1 MQVTRTLF
9 SKFKQFSF
17 IALIGLHLFNGGST
31 RTLQPFQLIFRN
43 NFPQTRLLRKFH
55 DFQNNNF
62 MFEIDLGGFES
73 QYRKIITLS
82 MRVKRSY
89 MVVSDA
95 NGSNV
100 NKYRSVNM
108 SVMVAE

>member
-1 MQVTRTLF
+1 
-9 SKFKQFSF
+9 
-17 IALIGLHLFNGGST
+17 
-31 RTLQPFQLIFRN
+31 
-43 NFPQTRLLRKFH
+43 
-55 DFQNNNF
+55 